1 MIGGSIPK
9 LLQEAGEI
17 KKALEKIS
25 AELPAGISA
34 AAMGAKITS
43 LETVVSEIDS
53 VNADRTRLI
62 NSKGD
67 QAETLS
73 DFIVQVRLAVK
84 AVCGPDSSEY
94 EMVGGTRAH
103 SFFLKGLKKHP
114 SQRGLIRSFFNKMIN
129 QHSHQ

>member
-25 AELPAGISA
+25 ATLPAGISA
-34 AAMGAKITS
+34 ADMAAKITA
-43 LETVVSEIDS
+43 LETVVSELDA
-53 VNADRTRLI
+53 VNADRTRLV
-62 NSKGD
+62 NSKGE

-84 AVCGPDSSEY
+84 AVCGSDSSEY
-94 EMVGGTRAH
+94 EMIGGTRA
-103 SFFLKGLKKHP
+103 SDRKKP
-114 SQRGLIRSFFNKMIN
+114 KKKTGNSD
-129 QHSHQ
+129 

>member
-17 KKALEKIS
+17 QKALEKIS
-25 AELPAGISA
+25 ATLPDGISA
-34 AAMGAKITS
+34 AAMAAKIGS

-84 AVCGPDSSEY
+84 AVCGPD
-94 EMVGGTRAH
+94 MVGGTR
-103 SFFLKGLKKHP
+103 SSDRKKP
-114 SQRGLIRSFFNKMIN
+114 KKKSGNSE
-129 QHSHQ
+129 

>member
-25 AELPAGISA
+25 ATLPAGISA
-34 AAMGAKITS
+34 AEMEAKITA
-43 LETVVSEIDS
+43 LESVISEIDS

-67 QAETLS
+67 QAGTLS

-94 EMVGGTRAH
+94 EMVGGTRA
-103 SFFLKGLKKHP
+103 SDRKKP
-114 SQRGLIRSFFNKMIN
+114 KKKSGETD
-129 QHSHQ
+129 

>member
-25 AELPAGISA
+25 ATLPDGISA
-34 AAMGAKITS
+34 AAMGAKITG

-84 AVCGPDSSEY
+84 AVCGTDSSEY
-94 EMVGGTRAH
+94 GMVGGTRA
-103 SFFLKGLKKHP
+103 SDRKKRKKK
-114 SQRGLIRSFFNKMIN
+114 SGETD
-129 QHSHQ
+129 

>member
-25 AELPAGISA
+25 AELPGGIA
-34 AAMGAKITS
+34 AAEMGAKITA
-43 LETVVSEIDS
+43 LESVISELDA
-53 VNADRTRLI
+53 VNAERTRLV

-94 EMVGGTRAH
+94 EMVGGTRA
-103 SFFLKGLKKHP
+103 SDRKKP
-114 SQRGLIRSFFNKMIN
+114 KKKSGETE
-129 QHSHQ
+129 

>member
-25 AELPAGISA
+25 ATLPDGISA
-34 AAMGAKITS
+34 AAMGAKITG
-43 LETVVSEIDS
+43 LETVVSELDA
-53 VNADRTRLI
+53 VNADRTRLV
-62 NSKGD
+62 NAKGE

-94 EMVGGTRAH
+94 EMIGGTRA
-103 SFFLKGLKKHP
+103 SDRKKP
-114 SQRGLIRSFFNKMIN
+114 KKKSGNSE
-129 QHSHQ
+129 